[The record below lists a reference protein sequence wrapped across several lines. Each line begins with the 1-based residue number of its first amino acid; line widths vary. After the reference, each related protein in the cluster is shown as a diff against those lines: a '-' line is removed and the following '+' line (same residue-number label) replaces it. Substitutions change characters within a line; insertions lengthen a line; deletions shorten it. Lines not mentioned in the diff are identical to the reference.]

1 MSQNNG
7 REYIAEKMI
16 YTNDPN
22 YDPFKNGHHMLE
34 NNTPEKSQLEKITE
48 TLERIEKRFDQL
60 TGPTLTNGIWR

>member
-1 MSQNNG
+1 
-7 REYIAEKMI
+7 MI

-22 YDPFKNGHHMLE
+22 YDPFKNWHHMLE

-48 TLERIEKRFDQL
+48 TLERIEKRLEKRLDQL